1 MNTIYLQ
8 YVLTIADC
16 RSISKAAQQLTL
28 KQQYLSHVVKSLE
41 DEFNIQ
47 IFQRHS
53 RGLSITEDGY
63 VFLNYARQI
72 VNLLDTMHMQYRYPS
87 KQVSRNEKVTLNL
100 HVIPLLYPNLLNKAI
115 ATYQGL
121 FTQVKINY
129 VEHYLE
135 DGVPYIMHNP
145 YSVSLHLAKEPLEE
159 LENSLPPQL
168 KVVRLCNASLAILTS
183 KQTAKELDIKSMSLQ
198 DVLKKDLIAFAPKGV
213 EESAAYQLLSLY
225 GEPNFTLVSENG
237 MIFLNLLAQGNY
249 FTVGTPRIAEL
260 NKEIAAI
267 PIQEFAHT
275 SFCNVAIIQETMFT
289 SPIIR
294 DFLNILL
301 QQIGEPTL

>member
-145 YSVSLHLAKEPLEE
+145 YSVNSSLGKGTIRRIGKLIA
-159 LENSLPPQL
+159 
-168 KVVRLCNASLAILTS
+168 T
-183 KQTAKELDIKSMSLQ
+183 TIKSGKIMQCLFSYFDLKTNCKRARYKKYVPARCVKKRFNCLCSKRCRRISSLS
-198 DVLKKDLIAFAPKGV
+198 V
-213 EESAAYQLLSLY
+213 
-225 GEPNFTLVSENG
+225 T
-237 MIFLNLLAQGNY
+237 IFIWRTKFYSG
-249 FTVGTPRIAEL
+249 F
-260 NKEIAAI
+260 
-267 PIQEFAHT
+267 
-275 SFCNVAIIQETMFT
+275 
-289 SPIIR
+289 
-294 DFLNILL
+294 
-301 QQIGEPTL
+301 